1 MYIRKECGIMTIINA
16 KKENIAIISE
26 AKYNGLLETVHLI
39 YAPKIKE
46 RFEKDL
52 SATEEDYKN
61 FEL

>member
-1 MYIRKECGIMTIINA
+1 MYIRKESGIMTIINA

-39 YAPKIKE
+39 YVTKIKE
-46 RFEKDL
+46 RLEKDL

>member
-1 MYIRKECGIMTIINA
+1 MYIGKECGIMIIINA
-16 KKENIAIISE
+16 KKEIQLLLSK

-52 SATEEDYKN
+52 SATEEDYKA

>member
-16 KKENIAIISE
+16 KKGNTVIISK

-39 YAPKIKE
+39 YVPKIKE

-52 SATEEDYKN
+52 SVTE
-61 FEL
+61 